1 VVQAAR
7 GYLTRAAVARERL
20 RVRRH
25 LHNLLGC
32 SLSVIALRSELTYR
46 LLPEALDLAKEEVGS
61 VRQIAQQL
69 LADVRMVA
77 NGYRTMS
84 LAAEAEAALSTLTSA
99 GVDTQLRA
107 AQAALP
113 PGADAVLAVVLREA
127 VANVLRQSKAR
138 RCLIHI
144 DEAGGVARLHV
155 TNDGA
160 EDGDAGPVGE
170 WPRMESLRMRLAAF
184 GGRLCTD
191 TDEHG
196 QFHVIAEVPAVDVRP
211 VARPGG
217 SAPEDPVIEA
227 GEEGPGHG
235 AGWAHPHAPRGA
247 RPGWTLRIPS
257 LRSVEKWAPQTALL
271 ITVTGQYAYTL
282 VMSRHLLSKG
292 TTGIQLAGFA
302 ICFAAIFSLH
312 IAHSSKAARRW
323 SLRTRVLTLSA
334 QTIATYLPLLWV
346 GRGWSVMAGF
356 LAGSILLVMGGPV
369 RWILYGAVAG
379 TVVPMLWMHAVA
391 AAPFDRGEVGALVV
405 GLIVYGIGSLQALVF
420 ELQAARGS
428 LARIAVVQERL
439 RIAQDLHDL
448 LGYCLSAI
456 TLKTELTYRL
466 LPNYPER
473 AREVLAEVLATVRRA
488 LVDVHGAATGSCA
501 ISLAVEAESASS
513 TLSSAGIT
521 VRTDLSCGSPPRH
534 VETVLAIVLR
544 EAVMNVLRHSTARHC
559 LIEMTEQPGVRRLHI
574 ANDGVEFG
582 TECAAG
588 TGGTGLQN
596 LRSRLAGIGGRLSAG
611 PDGMGWFHLSAEA
624 PESTRE
630 PGAVGPA
637 ELRVTGW
644 DGRRSLHPGSLAF
657 SSPEHH
663 EGDGQPAGTLLRPG
677 SRPRSRQVRR
687 RCAGRP
693 GMPELGRGG
702 PR

>member
-1 VVQAAR
+1 LPTVAAVVQAAR
-7 GYLTRAAVARERL
+7 GHLTRAAVARERL
-20 RVRRH
+20 RVERH

-32 SLSVIALRSELTYR
+32 SLSVIAQKSELTYR
-46 LLPEALDLAKEEVGS
+46 LLPEAPDRAKEEVGA

-84 LAAEAEAALSTLTSA
+84 LAAEAEAGLSTLTSA

-107 AQAALP
+107 APAALP
-113 PGADAVLAVVLREA
+113 PGADAVLAIVLREA
-127 VANVLRQSKAR
+127 VTNVLRQSKAR
-138 RCLIHI
+138 RCLIQI
-144 DEAGGVARLHV
+144 DEAGGIARLHV

-160 EDGDAGPVGE
+160 EDSDASPAGGC
-170 WPRMESLRMRLAAF
+170 PRMESLRMRLEAF
-184 GGRLCTD
+184 GGRLGTE

-196 QFHVIAEVPAVDVRP
+196 RFHVIAEAPAVD
-211 VARPGG
+211 ARPGG
-217 SAPEDPVIEA
+217 SDPENPVIKE
-227 GEEGPGHG
+227 GEERPGHG
-235 AGWAHPHAPRGA
+235 AGWAAPHASSGA
-247 RPGWTLRIPS
+247 RPGRTLRIPS
-257 LRSVEKWAPQTALL
+257 LPSVEKWAPQTALL
-271 ITVTGQYAYTL
+271 VTVPGLYAYTL
-282 VMSRHLLSKG
+282 AMSRHLLSKG
-292 TTGIQLAGFA
+292 TAGIQLAGFA
-302 ICFAAIFSLH
+302 VCFAAIFSLH

-323 SLRTRVLTLSA
+323 SMRTRVLTLSA

-346 GRGWSVMAGF
+346 GRGWGAMAGF
-356 LAGSILLVMGGPV
+356 LAGSILLVMRGTV

-379 TVVPMLWMHAVA
+379 TVVPMLWMHVVA
-391 AAPFDRGEVGALVV
+391 AAPFDRDEVGTLVV

-420 ELQAARGS
+420 ELQAARGA

-466 LPNYPER
+466 LPNDPER

-488 LVDVHGAATGSCA
+488 LVDVHGTATGFCT
-501 ISLAVEAESASS
+501 ISLAAEAESASS

-544 EAVMNVLRHSTARHC
+544 EAVMNVLRHSRARHC
-559 LIEMTEQPGVRRLHI
+559 LIEMTEHAGVRRLHI
-574 ANDGVEFG
+574 ANDGVEVG
-582 TECAAG
+582 TENDAR

-596 LRSRLAGIGGRLSAG
+596 LRSRLEGIGGRLTTG
-611 PDGMGWFHLSAEA
+611 PDGMGWFHLWAEA
-624 PESTRE
+624 PESARE
-630 PGAVGPA
+630 PGAVAPA
-637 ELRVTGW
+637 ELRVPGW
-644 DGRRSLHPGSLAF
+644 DGRSPHPGSLAF

-663 EGDGQPAGTLLRPG
+663 DGQR
-677 SRPRSRQVRR
+677 VRR
-687 RCAGRP
+687 RRAGRP
-693 GMPELGRGG
+693 GG
-702 PR
+702 PGL